1 MANEIALQ
9 KYEEMSVTALKKE
22 LSRIKKLEKQITKIL
37 AKKDISQAV
46 PYKEIIDYLNQ
57 TCHTAYRHTTAKY
70 KTLINARWKEGWRLE
85 DFRYVISVKALEWLD
100 DTQMFK
106 YLNPETLF
114 GTKFEKYRNQ
124 KVDNNDILEKTVEMS
139 EGWVWF
145 GAVKYIWRNVWH
157 IQIW

>member
-1 MANEIALQ
+1 MKEINLKRSDGMTNEIALQ
-9 KYEEMSVTALKKE
+9 NYEEMSITALKQE

-57 TCHTAYRHTTAKY
+57 TCHTAYRYTSAKN
-70 KTLINARWKEGWRLE
+70 KTLINARWQEDWRLD
-85 DFRYVISVKALEWLD
+85 DFIYVISVKALEWLD
-100 DTQMFK
+100 KPNMNQ

-124 KVDNNDILEKTVEMS
+124 KVDNNNLLEKNVEMS
-139 EGWVWF
+139 EGWV
-145 GAVKYIWRNVWH
+145 
-157 IQIW
+157 